1 MLGWSLACSLEFSL
15 SPFNL
20 HSVLSCD
27 QKAGQEQRPPKG
39 TLSTLP
45 TGVWP
50 SLDSRRVSFLSCVLC
65 GYGPEKWIVP
75 SSSHYC
81 R

>member
-27 QKAGQEQRPPKG
+27 QKAGQEQRPPKD
-39 TLSTLP
+39 TLYPSHWGLAKSGLTESVLP
-45 TGVWP
+45 
-50 SLDSRRVSFLSCVLC
+50 VLC
-65 GYGPEKWIVP
+65 LVWVWA
-75 SSSHYC
+75 
-81 R
+81 